1 MRLGATMP
9 DNVTRAGRIAGSL
22 PQRTASPAAV
32 AGAELDFRAWT
43 PCHEGRAGR
52 IVREDYRGGRPGLV
66 GGTQP
71 PSPLPLD
78 PAPPSAMLRVIS
90 DILPHYPDASAAEP
104 GPQREATVIF
114 IAALRPR
121 GWPGGAV
128 PRRVAGARP
137 AGTKAMN
144 AKVPAS
150 MPWNV
155 RTASTG
161 CRRGWPGGA
170 VPRRVAGARPAGTKA
185 MNAKVPASMPW
196 NVRTASTGCRRGWPG
211 GAVPRRAAGARP
223 AGTKAMNARVPAS
236 MPWNVRTASTGC
248 RGGWPGDAVPRR
260 VAGARPAGTKAMNA
274 KVPASMPWN
283 VRMDLRGVV
292 HAGGLT
298 TQSQVVNGR
307 PAPAM
312 TGGAGDDV
320 GRLAGR
326 RGAAAGGR
334 RSPDRVRS
342 PWSCFRRRRRAARSC
357 CPGPPRMRVGPPA

>member
-196 NVRTASTGCRRGWPG
+196 NVR
-211 GAVPRRAAGARP
+211 
-223 AGTKAMNARVPAS
+223 
-236 MPWNVRTASTGC
+236 
-248 RGGWPGDAVPRR
+248 
-260 VAGARPAGTKAMNA
+260 
-274 KVPASMPWN
+274 
-283 VRMDLRGVV
+283 MDLRGVV